1 MLTSRISRQAR
12 ISGDCPV
19 CLYPLQGRNITKR
32 PCQHMLCTPCY
43 LDGVQLGL
51 KDSSVNADACEQRR
65 NTPCT
70 MTHHG
75 STLLEHFISSKQLQL
90 MVAPVPAA
98 RTKKRGR
105 DSSRPRSVRPSAGSA
120 GDAGAE
126 KRVPKERPKSKQ
138 RKVAEA
144 KEREENGG
152 FALQARGQVRREG
165 FFMLVGEARTC
176 LPDALYAA
184 MRAINPSLKLK
195 QGDVRSALAATT
207 STDPSF
213 SMAKEFATQHGMDLH
228 YEREINN
235 PAALFR
241 RRQGASLAQLQ
252 ISTAAVQAQTTT
264 MLRTWLLQATLL
276 TTRQVQRSHLS
287 VALIGPPTSKQSRSS
302 SSSPRKQA
310 ASSFVQSAQFPCLR
324 EHIQMWLQIENHA
337 LLAGFS
343 SRR

>member
-1 MLTSRISRQAR
+1 MLTSRISRHAR
-12 ISGDCPV
+12 IPGDCPV

-51 KDSSVNADACEQRR
+51 KDSSFNADACEQCR

-70 MTHHG
+70 MTRHG
-75 STLLEHFISSKQLQL
+75 STLLEHFTSSKQLQL

-126 KRVPKERPKSKQ
+126 KRVPKERPKSKK

-144 KEREENGG
+144 KEREEDGG

-165 FFMLVGEARTC
+165 FFVPVGEARTC

-184 MRAINPSLKLK
+184 MRATNPSLKLK
-195 QGDVRSALAATT
+195 QG
-207 STDPSF
+207 
-213 SMAKEFATQHGMDLH
+213 E
-228 YEREINN
+228 
-235 PAALFR
+235 
-241 RRQGASLAQLQ
+241 
-252 ISTAAVQAQTTT
+252 
-264 MLRTWLLQATLL
+264 
-276 TTRQVQRSHLS
+276 
-287 VALIGPPTSKQSRSS
+287 
-302 SSSPRKQA
+302 
-310 ASSFVQSAQFPCLR
+310 
-324 EHIQMWLQIENHA
+324 
-337 LLAGFS
+337 
-343 SRR
+343 